1 MSQNLYV
8 ARSSAVAARKLG
20 GEMMIMSGRDSTLF
34 TLDEVATIIWE
45 SANGLVTLDEIVE
58 LRICAEFEV
67 EPATAV
73 RDAEMMAEALAQ
85 HGILHIS
92 REPILDS
99 NAPVGSA
106 K

>member
-1 MSQNLYV
+1 MSQHFYV
-8 ARSSAVAARKLG
+8 ARSSTVAARKLD

-58 LRICAEFEV
+58 GRICSEFDV

-73 RDAEMMAEALAQ
+73 RDAESLAEALAQ
-85 HGILHIS
+85 HGILLIS

-99 NAPVGSA
+99 NALGSA

>member
-20 GEMMIMSGRDSTLF
+20 GEMMTMSGRDSTLF

-58 LRICAEFEV
+58 SRICAEFDV
-67 EPATAV
+67 DPASAA
-73 RDAEMMAEALAQ
+73 RDAKTLAEALAQ
-85 HGILHIS
+85 HGILLIS

-99 NAPVGSA
+99 NARIGSA

>member
-45 SANGLVTLDEIVE
+45 SANGLATLDEIVE
-58 LRICAEFEV
+58 LRICTEFDV

-73 RDAEMMAEALAQ
+73 RDAEAMAEALVQ
-85 HGILHIS
+85 HGILLIS

-99 NAPVGSA
+99 NAALGSA

>member
-8 ARSSAVAARKLG
+8 ARSPAVAARKLG

-45 SANGLVTLDEIVE
+45 SANGAVTLDEIVE
-58 LRICAEFEV
+58 LRICTEYEV
-67 EPATAV
+67 ELAGAI
-73 RDAEMMAEALAQ
+73 RDAETMAEALAQ
-85 HGILHIS
+85 HGILLVS
-92 REPILDS
+92 REPIPDR
-99 NAPVGSA
+99 NAVGGSA

>member
-58 LRICAEFEV
+58 SRICAEFDV
-67 EPATAV
+67 DPASAA
-73 RDAEMMAEALAQ
+73 RDAKTLAEALAQ
-85 HGILHIS
+85 HGILLIS

-99 NAPVGSA
+99 NARIGSA

>member
-1 MSQNLYV
+1 MSQNFYV

-45 SANGLVTLDEIVE
+45 SADGLVTLDEIVE
-58 LRICAEFEV
+58 LRICAEFDV
-67 EPATAV
+67 EPASAV
-73 RDAEMMAEALAQ
+73 RDAETLAEALAQ
-85 HGILHIS
+85 HGILLIS
-92 REPILDS
+92 REPILDL
-99 NAPVGSA
+99 NARIGSA

>member
-1 MSQNLYV
+1 
-8 ARSSAVAARKLG
+8 
-20 GEMMIMSGRDSTLF
+20 MMIMSGRDSTLF

-45 SANGLVTLDEIVE
+45 AANGLVTLEEIVE

-85 HGILHIS
+85 HGVLHIS
-92 REPILDS
+92 REPICDS
-99 NAPVGSA
+99 NAPAGSA